1 MRRGMI
7 ETHLVCD
14 TMVLKDRSFS
24 VFKSL
29 HLLIHLK
36 VLFNDLELL
45 SFLLILLML
54 SITI

>member
-14 TMVLKDRSFS
+14 TMVLKDCSFS
-24 VFKSL
+24 VFKPL

-36 VLFNDLELL
+36 VLLNDLELF
-45 SFLLILLML
+45 SFLYIALMFC
-54 SITI
+54 ITI

>member
-14 TMVLKDRSFS
+14 TMVLKDCSFS
-24 VFKSL
+24 VFKPL

-45 SFLLILLML
+45 SFLFIVLIL

>member
-1 MRRGMI
+1 MI

-14 TMVLKDRSFS
+14 TMVLKDCSFS